1 MHNSKIKRIT
11 LAVCLALM
19 PFSAGAA
26 GLGKMT
32 VMSGLG
38 EPLNAEIEIAANKE
52 ELSSLSARIA
62 PSETYAEQGVERA
75 SSLGGIRV
83 ELSKKPDGTPILKLS
98 SPQPI
103 NEPFLDMLIQVD
115 WPTGRLLREY
125 TALLDPPG
133 YGDGE
138 TSGSAVA
145 VEGKQL
151 PSTVVPS
158 KKNTTKSTSQI
169 ARPARPDSSGSPAPD
184 TYVTKRGDT
193 LRNVARQMQVD
204 DVTLEQ
210 MLVSLY
216 RSNRDAFMG
225 DNMNQLKVGQIIRAP
240 REDEVRAINPQEAL
254 QEVRVHTSNWNA
266 YRNDVAQAV
275 AQSAAAPADTQ
286 SQASGGK
293 ITAQAEDRAAPPA
306 TGPRDVVKLSKSDA
320 GAEKAGAGGTGA
332 AAISDDKM
340 RALEEEST
348 AQEKAISEVNER
360 IAFFEK
366 QIQDMQKLL
375 LVQNQILSD
384 LQKANQQP
392 GAEAVPP
399 PAQPQDQQPAPAE
412 QPAPTEQAKPAPA
425 PKPPVE
431 TPAEPALLDR
441 LIQDPM
447 MLGAVGGILLLL
459 IGGWL
464 LLRSQRRKNL
474 DSFEKGILTSS
485 GLKSDTVF
493 GTTAGAA
500 VDTGETSF
508 MSDFAHRNGAGMIDT
523 SDVDPISEAE
533 VYMAYGRDA
542 QAEEILKDAIG
553 KEPKRY
559 ELHLK
564 LLEIYA
570 NRKDAVAFETL
581 AGELYATLGTIDPI
595 WSRVAEMGRG
605 LEPDNPMYVGAT
617 GEGASASATSAP
629 SDASTVIQA
638 ATGAAVAAAALGMA
652 SRDSDEVQEAAEQ
665 EEIQDNSLDFDLGML
680 AADDSELQAGIERDG
695 DGSEEVEALPD
706 LGAFETPAATEKEEE
721 ALEQAADESSDMG
734 LQFELPEPAAE
745 ENVQLGAAE
754 LGLPDIEPSLEK
766 EAAEEENSFAL
777 PAFDIDERSSGPVE
791 TQPEAVIPVP
801 GMPSENEF
809 SLPELPTEPATEE
822 TVEEIN
828 FDLPELTLPGTETP
842 SEEEALSLPEATE
855 SPAAEE
861 PIAPM
866 EFDASS
872 FAEEQPSE
880 SIEVNETPE
889 EPFAFDASE
898 MVSDELDAQPE
909 SLVEPAA
916 TEDVIE
922 EIVIE
927 DVSEETPATEQEN
940 ALDFNFDLDVE
951 AATAE
956 ESPAPA
962 APLPDLDLSGISLDI
977 GEPAASAA
985 ESADEEITLSGAE
998 SSDVDTK
1005 LDLVTAYMDMGDT
1018 EGARELLEEVLQEG
1032 GPQQRERAKKMLD
1045 SLA

>member
-75 SSLGGIRV
+75 SSLGAVRV
-83 ELSKKPDGTPILKLS
+83 ELSRKPDGTPILKLS

-103 NEPFLDMLIQVD
+103 NEPFLDMLVQVD

-133 YGDGE
+133 YGDRAA
-138 TSGSAVA
+138 SGSEAV
-145 VEGKQL
+145 VEGTQL
-151 PSTVVPS
+151 PAAAAPS
-158 KKNTTKSTSQI
+158 KKNTTKNASRLASKAVQTE
-169 ARPARPDSSGSPAPD
+169 PTGSAD

-210 MLVSLY
+210 MLVGLY

-225 DNMNQLKVGQIIRAP
+225 DNMNQLKVGQIMRAP
-240 REDEVRAINPQEAL
+240 REDELRAINPQDAL
-254 QEVRVHTSNWNA
+254 QEVRVHTANWNA

-275 AQSAAAPADTQ
+275 AQSRAAPAETQ
-286 SQASGGK
+286 PQTSGGK

-320 GAEKAGAGGTGA
+320 GAEKGGAGSGA
-332 AAISDDKM
+332 PAISDDKM

-348 AQEKAISEVNER
+348 SQEKAIAEVNER

-384 LQKANQQP
+384 LQKGKPVDQAP
-392 GAEAVPP
+392 GADAAPA
-399 PAQPQDQQPAPAE
+399 PAQPQDQLPPAE
-412 QPAPTEQAKPAPA
+412 QAAPA
-425 PKPPVE
+425 KKATPASKPPVE
-431 TPAEPALLDR
+431 TPAEPTLLDR
-441 LIQDPM
+441 LIQDPLM
-447 MLGAVGGILLLL
+447 MGAAGGALLLL
-459 IGGWL
+459 VGGWW
-464 LLRSQRRKNL
+464 LLRRQRRKNL

-508 MSDFAHRNGAGMIDT
+508 MSDFSHRNGAGMIDT
-523 SDVDPISEAE
+523 NDVDPISEAE

-542 QAEEILKDAIG
+542 QAEEILKDAIV

-570 NRKDAVAFETL
+570 NRKDAIAFETL
-581 AGELYATLGTIDPI
+581 AGELYATLGTMDPV
-595 WSRVAEMGRG
+595 WSKVADMGRA
-605 LEPDNPMYVGAT
+605 LEPENPMYAAVAGGDTAT
-617 GEGASASATSAP
+617 TTTPASSGSSAIIQASA
-629 SDASTVIQA
+629 
-638 ATGAAVAAAALGMA
+638 GAAGAAAALGMT
-652 SRDSDEVQEAAEQ
+652 SGEGDEQQVQEEV
-665 EEIQDNSLDFDLGML
+665 EVQDNSLDFDLGML
-680 AADDSELQAGIERDG
+680 GAEDVEVSTGIEKEND
-695 DGSEEVEALPD
+695 SAEAEPLPD
-706 LGAFETPAATEKEEE
+706 LDAFETPAVEMKEEAVE
-721 ALEQAADESSDMG
+721 AVADDASDMD

-745 ENVQLGAAE
+745 ANVQLDTTD
-754 LGLPDIEPSLEK
+754 LGLPEAEPPLEN
-766 EAAEEENSFAL
+766 AEEEISFESPL
-777 PAFDIDERSSGPVE
+777 PDIGVNEIESAQVLPDSE
-791 TQPEAVIPVP
+791 TPVP
-801 GMPSENEF
+801 DLASENEL
-809 SLPELPTEPATEE
+809 SLPELNATPTPDE
-822 TVEEIN
+822 TVEEIS
-828 FDLPELTLPGTETP
+828 FDLPELTLPGTESL
-842 SEEEALSLPEATE
+842 SEEEVFSLPEAVEAPVMEEAVEPIELEKPVISEEMPIETIALAE
-855 SPAAEE
+855 PIEEPAAVDASEVGETAEPEPEMPAEPSAAEE
-861 PIAPM
+861 
-866 EFDASS
+866 
-872 FAEEQPSE
+872 
-880 SIEVNETPE
+880 V
-889 EPFAFDASE
+889 
-898 MVSDELDAQPE
+898 V
-909 SLVEPAA
+909 
-916 TEDVIE
+916 E
-922 EIVIE
+922 EIVF
-927 DVSEETPATEQEN
+927 EEAPAEPES
-940 ALDFNFDLDVE
+940 ALDFNFDLDV
-951 AATAE
+951 AA
-956 ESPAPA
+956 ESPVEEPATPA

-977 GEPAASAA
+977 GEPAAGPV
-985 ESADEEITLSGAE
+985 ESADEEITLSGTE

>member
-1 MHNSKIKRIT
+1 MIKTKLLDKGGIVHNSKIKRIT

-75 SSLGGIRV
+75 SSLGVVRV
-83 ELSKKPDGTPILKLS
+83 ELSRKPDGTPILKLS

-133 YGDGE
+133 YGDRAA
-138 TSGSAVA
+138 SGSEAV
-145 VEGKQL
+145 VEGTQL
-151 PSTVVPS
+151 PATAAPS
-158 KKNTTKSTSQI
+158 KKNTTKNASRLASKAAQAEPTG
-169 ARPARPDSSGSPAPD
+169 SSAD

-210 MLVSLY
+210 MLVGLY
-216 RSNRDAFMG
+216 RSNRGAFMG
-225 DNMNQLKVGQIIRAP
+225 DNMNQLKVGQIMRAP
-240 REDEVRAINPQEAL
+240 REDELRAINPQDAL
-254 QEVRVHTSNWNA
+254 QEVRVHTANWNA

-275 AQSAAAPADTQ
+275 AQSKAAPAETQ
-286 SQASGGK
+286 PQTSGGK

-320 GAEKAGAGGTGA
+320 GAEKAGAGTGA
-332 AAISDDKM
+332 PAISDDKM

-348 AQEKAISEVNER
+348 SQERAITEVNER

-384 LQKANQQP
+384 LQKGKPAEQAP
-392 GAEAVPP
+392 GAEAA
-399 PAQPQDQQPAPAE
+399 PAQDQQPPAE
-412 QPAPTEQAKPAPA
+412 QVAPVKQAKPA

-431 TPAEPALLDR
+431 TPAEPTLLDR
-441 LIQDPM
+441 LMQDPLM
-447 MLGAVGGILLLL
+447 MGAAGGALLLL
-459 IGGWL
+459 VGGWL
-464 LLRSQRRKNL
+464 LLRRQRRKNL

-508 MSDFAHRNGAGMIDT
+508 MSDFSHRNGAGMIDT
-523 SDVDPISEAE
+523 NDVDPISEAE

-542 QAEEILKDAIG
+542 QAEEILKDAIV

-581 AGELYATLGTIDPI
+581 AGELYATLGTIDPV
-595 WSRVAEMGRG
+595 WSKVADMGRG
-605 LEPDNPMYVGAT
+605 LEPENPMYAAVAGGDTAT
-617 GEGASASATSAP
+617 STTPASSGSSAIIQASA
-629 SDASTVIQA
+629 
-638 ATGAAVAAAALGMA
+638 GAAGAAAALGMT
-652 SRDSDEVQEAAEQ
+652 SSEGDEQQVQEEV
-665 EEIQDNSLDFDLGML
+665 EVQDNSLDFDLGML
-680 AADDSELQAGIERDG
+680 GADDAEVPTGIEKESD
-695 DGSEEVEALPD
+695 STEAEPLPD
-706 LGAFETPAATEKEEE
+706 LGAFETPAVEMKEEAVE
-721 ALEQAADESSDMG
+721 AAADDAADMDF
-734 LQFELPEPAAE
+734 QFELPEPAAE
-745 ENVQLGAAE
+745 ENVQLDATD
-754 LGLPDIEPSLEK
+754 LGLPEAKPSLEN
-766 EAAEEENSFAL
+766 AEEEISFELPLPDIGANEIELAQAL
-777 PAFDIDERSSGPVE
+777 PESE
-791 TQPEAVIPVP
+791 TPVP
-801 GMPSENEF
+801 DLASENEL
-809 SLPELPTEPATEE
+809 SLPELNPVPTPDE
-822 TVEEIN
+822 TVEEIS
-828 FDLPELTLPGTETP
+828 FDLPELALPGTESA
-842 SEEEALSLPEATE
+842 SEEEVFSLPEAVE
-855 SPAAEE
+855 APVVEEAAESVE
-861 PIAPM
+861 LEKPAI
-866 EFDASS
+866 S
-872 FAEEQPSE
+872 EEMPVE
-880 SIEVNETPE
+880 TIELTEAIE
-889 EPFAFDASE
+889 
-898 MVSDELDAQPE
+898 
-909 SLVEPAA
+909 EPAA
-916 TEDVIE
+916 VNAPEIGGATEPEPEKPAEPSASEEVVE
-922 EIVIE
+922 EIVF
-927 DVSEETPATEQEN
+927 EEAPAEPES
-940 ALDFNFDLDVE
+940 ALDFNFDLDVVAE
-951 AATAE
+951 SPVE
-956 ESPAPA
+956 ESATPA
-962 APLPDLDLSGISLDI
+962 APLPDLDLSGISLNI
-977 GEPAASAA
+977 GEPAAGPV
-985 ESADEEITLSGAE
+985 ESADEEITLSGTE

-1032 GPQQRERAKKMLD
+1032 GPQQRERARKMLD
-1045 SLA
+1045 SLT

>member
-75 SSLGGIRV
+75 SSLGAVRV
-83 ELSKKPDGTPILKLS
+83 ELSRKPDGTPILKLS

-103 NEPFLDMLIQVD
+103 NEPFLDMLVQVD

-133 YGDGE
+133 YGDRAA
-138 TSGSAVA
+138 SGSEAV
-145 VEGKQL
+145 VEGTQL
-151 PSTVVPS
+151 PAAAAPS
-158 KKNTTKSTSQI
+158 KKNTTKNASRLASKAAQSEPTGS
-169 ARPARPDSSGSPAPD
+169 ADS
-184 TYVTKRGDT
+184 YVTKRGDT

-210 MLVSLY
+210 MLVGLY

-225 DNMNQLKVGQIIRAP
+225 DNMNQLKVGQIMRAP
-240 REDEVRAINPQEAL
+240 REDELRAINPQDAL
-254 QEVRVHTSNWNA
+254 QEVRVHTANWHA

-275 AQSAAAPADTQ
+275 AQSKAAPAETQ
-286 SQASGGK
+286 PQTSGGK

-320 GAEKAGAGGTGA
+320 GAEKAGAGSGEP
-332 AAISDDKM
+332 AISDDKM

-348 AQEKAISEVNER
+348 SQEKAIAEVNER

-384 LQKANQQP
+384 LQKGKPVEQAT
-392 GAEAVPP
+392 GAEAAPA
-399 PAQPQDQQPAPAE
+399 PAQSQDQQPPAE
-412 QPAPTEQAKPAPA
+412 QAAPA
-425 PKPPVE
+425 KQATPASKPPVE
-431 TPAEPALLDR
+431 PPAEPTLLDR

-447 MLGAVGGILLLL
+447 MMGAAGGALLLL
-459 IGGWL
+459 VGGWL
-464 LLRSQRRKNL
+464 LLRRQRRKNL

-508 MSDFAHRNGAGMIDT
+508 MSDFSHRNGAGMIDT
-523 SDVDPISEAE
+523 NDVDPISEAE

-542 QAEEILKDAIG
+542 QAEEILKDAIV

-570 NRKDAVAFETL
+570 NRKDAIAFETL
-581 AGELYATLGTIDPI
+581 AGELYATLGTMDPV
-595 WSRVAEMGRG
+595 WSKVADMGRA
-605 LEPDNPMYVGAT
+605 LEPENPMYAAVAGGDTAT
-617 GEGASASATSAP
+617 TTTPASSGSSAIIQASA
-629 SDASTVIQA
+629 
-638 ATGAAVAAAALGMA
+638 GAAVAAAALGMTA
-652 SRDSDEVQEAAEQ
+652 GEGDEQQVQEEV
-665 EEIQDNSLDFDLGML
+665 EVQDNSLDFDLGML
-680 AADDSELQAGIERDG
+680 GADEAEVSAGIEKESDS
-695 DGSEEVEALPD
+695 SEAEPLPD
-706 LGAFETPAATEKEEE
+706 LGAFETPAVEMEEE
-721 ALEQAADESSDMG
+721 TAETAADDAADMD

-745 ENVQLGAAE
+745 ENVQLDATD
-754 LGLPDIEPSLEK
+754 LGLPEAEPSLES
-766 EAAEEENSFAL
+766 AEEEISFDL
-777 PAFDIDERSSGPVE
+777 PLPDIGVNEEVAQASPESE
-791 TQPEAVIPVP
+791 TPVP
-801 GMPSENEF
+801 DLASENEL
-809 SLPELPTEPATEE
+809 SLPELSPSPTPDEN
-822 TVEEIN
+822 VEEIS
-828 FDLPELTLPGTETP
+828 FDLPELALPGTESP
-842 SEEEALSLPEATE
+842 NEEEVFSLPEVVAAPEIETVEPIELEMPAISEEMPVETIALAEPIEEPAAVDASEVGETTE
-855 SPAAEE
+855 PEPEMPAEPSAAEE
-861 PIAPM
+861 
-866 EFDASS
+866 
-872 FAEEQPSE
+872 
-880 SIEVNETPE
+880 V
-889 EPFAFDASE
+889 
-898 MVSDELDAQPE
+898 V
-909 SLVEPAA
+909 
-916 TEDVIE
+916 E
-922 EIVIE
+922 EIVF
-927 DVSEETPATEQEN
+927 EEAPAEPES
-940 ALDFNFDLDVE
+940 ALDFNFDLDV
-951 AATAE
+951 AA
-956 ESPAPA
+956 ESPVEEPATPA
-962 APLPDLDLSGISLDI
+962 APLPDLDLSGISLNI
-977 GEPAASAA
+977 GEPAASQV
-985 ESADEEITLSGAE
+985 ESADEEITLSGTE

>member
-75 SSLGGIRV
+75 SSLGAVRV
-83 ELSKKPDGTPILKLS
+83 ELSRKPDGTPILKLS

-133 YGDGE
+133 YGDRAA
-138 TSGSAVA
+138 SGSEAV
-145 VEGKQL
+145 VEGTQL
-151 PSTVVPS
+151 PAAAAPS
-158 KKNTTKSTSQI
+158 KKNTTKNASRLASKAAQ
-169 ARPARPDSSGSPAPD
+169 AEPASSAD

-210 MLVSLY
+210 MLVGLY

-225 DNMNQLKVGQIIRAP
+225 DNMNQLKVGQIMRAP
-240 REDEVRAINPQEAL
+240 REDELRAINPQDAL
-254 QEVRVHTSNWNA
+254 QEVRVHTANWNA

-275 AQSAAAPADTQ
+275 AQSKAVPAEAQPQT
-286 SQASGGK
+286 SGGK

-320 GAEKAGAGGTGA
+320 GAEKAGAGTGA
-332 AAISDDKM
+332 PAISDDKM

-348 AQEKAISEVNER
+348 SQERAIAEVNER

-384 LQKANQQP
+384 LQKGKSVEQVP
-392 GAEAVPP
+392 GAEVAPA
-399 PAQPQDQQPAPAE
+399 PAQPQELQPPVEQAAAPAKK
-412 QPAPTEQAKPAPA
+412 AKPA

-431 TPAEPALLDR
+431 PPAEPTLLDR
-441 LIQDPM
+441 LIQDPLM
-447 MLGAVGGILLLL
+447 MGAAGGALLLL
-459 IGGWL
+459 VGGWL
-464 LLRSQRRKNL
+464 LLRRQRRKNL

-508 MSDFAHRNGAGMIDT
+508 MSDFSHRNSAGMIDT
-523 SDVDPISEAE
+523 NDVDPISEAE

-542 QAEEILKDAIG
+542 QAEEILKDAIV

-581 AGELYATLGTIDPI
+581 AGELYATLGTIDPV
-595 WSRVAEMGRG
+595 WSKVADMGRV
-605 LEPDNPMYVGAT
+605 LEPENPMYAAVAGGDT
-617 GEGASASATSAP
+617 ATSATP
-629 SDASTVIQA
+629 ASSGSSAIIQA
-638 ATGAAVAAAALGMA
+638 SAGAAGAVAALGMT
-652 SRDSDEVQEAAEQ
+652 SNEGDEQMQ
-665 EEIQDNSLDFDLGML
+665 EEVEAQDNSLDFDLGML
-680 AADDSELQAGIERDG
+680 GGDDTEVATGIEKESD
-695 DGSEEVEALPD
+695 SAEAEPLPD
-706 LGAFETPAATEKEEE
+706 LGAFETPAVEMKEEAVE
-721 ALEQAADESSDMG
+721 SAADMD

-745 ENVQLGAAE
+745 ANVQLDATD
-754 LGLPDIEPSLEK
+754 LGLPEAEPSLEI
-766 EAAEEENSFAL
+766 AEEKISFEL
-777 PAFDIDERSSGPVE
+777 PLPDIGANEIEVAQASPAS
-791 TQPEAVIPVP
+791 EAPVP
-801 GMPSENEF
+801 DLASENEL
-809 SLPELPTEPATEE
+809 SLPELNPAPMPDE
-822 TVEEIN
+822 TVEEIS
-828 FDLPELTLPGTETP
+828 FDLPELALPGTESP
-842 SEEEALSLPEATE
+842 SEEEVFSLPEAVE
-855 SPAAEE
+855 
-861 PIAPM
+861 APVVD
-866 EFDASS
+866 ETA
-872 FAEEQPSE
+872 E
-880 SIEVNETPE
+880 SIELEKPAISEDMPVETI
-889 EPFAFDASE
+889 
-898 MVSDELDAQPE
+898 ELTEAIE
-909 SLVEPAA
+909 EPAA
-916 TEDVIE
+916 VNAPEIVETTEPEKTAEPSVSEEVVE
-922 EIVIE
+922 EIVF
-927 DVSEETPATEQEN
+927 EEAPAEPES
-940 ALDFNFDLDVE
+940 ALDFNFDLDV
-951 AATAE
+951 ATESPVE
-956 ESPAPA
+956 ESATPA

-977 GEPAASAA
+977 GEPAAGPV
-985 ESADEEITLSGAE
+985 ESADEEITLSGTE